1 VIGPW
6 ERIEGSSH
14 DDELDAGVEARVA
27 DPLWML
33 ARQWQV
39 GELRG
44 DDAGSPITARLAWT
58 ATRLTSY
65 RPGTDG
71 PVVPIPTRQPLERVV
86 EAAPAPSAGSARLH
100 WSARLGAQ
108 LVRRLSRRRLDD
120 VVAALRDAVGA
131 PVENDALALPGA
143 GTMTVQVLA
152 RRALDGAALLA
163 ARDATVQEALAGLP
177 ADRRTAGLEVIDEW
191 RARTR
196 SRFAT
201 PPVDT
206 WDDHRLEHR
215 FSVAAGA
222 SASETVLTAAE
233 YTGGHLDWYSFDVDP
248 AGRHQPES
256 DERDPGDEG
265 DEGDAGVVHGDV
277 SAIPTPI
284 RYAGQPA
291 ARWWAFEEG
300 NAHFGDIAAAP
311 GDLGRLLLADY
322 ATVYGNDWCSV
333 PLRLPIGTI
342 VRVDGLTV
350 FDTMGRRT
358 DIPPAALLD
367 HPRGDRPS
375 DPETTGPADRS
386 QQDRRPFRLY
396 ELDGDPSVAAGLAPL
411 LFLPPTVSGSD
422 AGPALERVELVRDEA
437 ANLAWGIERFV
448 EGPTGRAVDRL
459 QHWRTSTS
467 TSDGERTNT
476 STSDGEAISGGPS
489 TPGTGGHTP
498 GGARTAPDHDLPEP
512 TPGQGIPMPTPGPGP
527 ADPSHPPPEQQPGQ
541 DAWRYR
547 LEATAP
553 PFWIPF
559 VPARSGSGAQV
570 RLRRA
575 RMQEWE
581 LLDRSL
587 VGAKGELLQ
596 PRRPMAIEEE
606 EVPSGG
612 VTVERRWQTA
622 RWVDGSMHV
631 WLQRSKTAGHGE
643 RSSGVRWD
651 ILEEAGTD

>member
-27 DPLWML
+27 DPLWKL

-44 DDAGSPITARLAWT
+44 DDAGSPIAARLAWT
-58 ATRLTSY
+58 SRPLTAY
-65 RPGTDG
+65 RPGADG
-71 PVVPIPTRQPLERVV
+71 PVVPVPTREPLERVV

-120 VVAALRDAVGA
+120 VVTALRRSVGP
-131 PVENDALALPGA
+131 PVANDALALPGA
-143 GTMTVQVLA
+143 GTTTVEVLA
-152 RRALDGAALLA
+152 RRGLDGAALLD
-163 ARDATVQEALAGLP
+163 ARDAQVQEALAALP
-177 ADRRTAGLEVIDEW
+177 ADRRTAGIEVIGQW
-191 RARTR
+191 QARTR

-215 FSVAAGA
+215 FSLTAGA
-222 SASETVLTAAE
+222 GASETVLTADE

-248 AGRHQPES
+248 ASRHQPEAA
-256 DERDPGDEG
+256 E
-265 DEGDAGVVHGDV
+265 DAVGHGDV
-277 SAIPTPI
+277 TAIPTPI
-284 RYAGQPA
+284 RYAGMPA

-300 NAHFGDIAAAP
+300 GVHFGDIAAAP

-358 DIPPAALLD
+358 DVPPAALLD
-367 HPRGDRPS
+367 RRQH
-375 DPETTGPADRS
+375 
-386 QQDRRPFRLY
+386 DRRAFRLY
-396 ELDGDPSVAAGLAPL
+396 ELDGDPSVASGLAPL
-411 LFLPPTVSGSD
+411 LFLPPSVSGSD

-437 ANLAWGIERFV
+437 ANLAWGIERLV

-459 QHWRTSTS
+459 QHWRISTGG
-467 TSDGERTNT
+467 DG
-476 STSDGEAISGGPS
+476 DAI
-489 TPGTGGHTP
+489 GTGVSAP
-498 GGARTAPDHDLPEP
+498 GAGGRSPSGSRTAPSHTLPGPTPDPGLPRPVPGDLP
-512 TPGQGIPMPTPGPGP
+512 QP
-527 ADPSHPPPEQQPGQ
+527 APERQPGEG
-541 DAWRYR
+541 AWRYH

-559 VPARSGSGAQV
+559 VPTRIGSGAQV

-581 LLDRSL
+581 LLHRSL

-596 PRRPMAIEEE
+596 PRKPMTIEEE
-606 EVPSGG
+606 EVPRGG
-612 VTVERRWQTA
+612 ITVERRWQTA

-651 ILEEAGTD
+651 ILDEAGTE